1 MTAETMLS
9 YREKL
14 GITYFAVL
22 EADMD
27 AFSQVI
33 GLLR

>member
-14 GITYFAVL
+14 GITYFTVL